1 MTDLPFSCCSL
12 IQFFAFLKR
21 FELKPPHK
29 PRSEELIIKR
39 LILEFSLPVKISG
52 KSELFLVLP
61 AKEERIKLKH
71 LSNDKNDLLN
81 EKFDNLSTKSFK
93 EKDVILEIVKEQN
106 AKSIL
111 ARGDEELETDHTTS
125 EFKKSESLDIR
136 LHESLRIVSD
146 WIFIRNENEL
156 SQSTNPMDKEI

>member
-1 MTDLPFSCCSL
+1 M
-12 IQFFAFLKR
+12 
-21 FELKPPHK
+21 
-29 PRSEELIIKR
+29 
-39 LILEFSLPVKISG
+39 
-52 KSELFLVLP
+52 
-61 AKEERIKLKH
+61 EERIKLKH
-71 LSNDKNDLLN
+71 LNNDKNDLLN